1 MSDFNIHSFVKD
13 LKLKKYFTQK
23 QTPFIDKIYIYI
35 NDLNVY
41 KVIIVANQDSMK
53 TCKKL
58 GLLNIYNIY
67 EKDFGKITLEY
78 DAAKNGKFIVIY
90 DPKNLIANLYTGEES
105 ESQQINDMRKHY
117 SRKIKF
123 R

>member
-105 ESQQINDMRKHY
+105 ESQQINNMRKHY